1 MKRLSLADFKMKN
14 ADMRH
19 GLQLAIAVTASYLAS
34 LAVGLPEGFWAVM
47 SALIVTRPDAGATI
61 GAGWDR
67 IRGTLLG
74 TVFGIVGVWL
84 RHTGLGVP
92 TVTLLV
98 VALLSFGSAGVPILR
113 SAPMTALII
122 LSSGGIAGHSPMQVA
137 GLRVAEITIGVT
149 VGLLISVAWPAARA
163 ATRFNAECAAV
174 LRRAAAQVAQALADV
189 PRTEAE
195 RDAASTDMRAAL
207 RRLVML
213 GNSAGQESLLSMRR
227 GWHRLRGQA
236 DDQASKLP
244 SHERIAKLVM
254 RTSQD
259 AALLGR
265 VFDSQARD
273 DGDKP
278 VDPLWPELRDAA
290 CAALESVAGALA
302 SNRRTDLAALRRI
315 EATLAERRADAS
327 KPDDVALL
335 LAGPMR
341 WLLDDLRS
349 LGRFAAAS
357 ATANAAQTA

>member
-1 MKRLSLADFKMKN
+1 MKRLELDRFKMKH

-19 GLQLAIAVTASYLAS
+19 GAQLAIAVAVSYLVS

-47 SALIVTRPDAGATI
+47 SALIVTRPDAGATL

-84 RHTGLGVP
+84 RHAGLGTP
-92 TVTLLV
+92 ATTLLI

-137 GLRVAEITIGVT
+137 LLRIAEITIGVT

-174 LRRAAAQVAQALADV
+174 LRRSAANVAQALADT

-195 RDAASTDMRAAL
+195 RDQASTDLRAAL

-213 GNSAGQESLLSMRR
+213 GNSAGQESLLSLRR
-227 GWHRLRGQA
+227 WWNHLRGRPA
-236 DDQASKLP
+236 IEGSRLP
-244 SHERIAKLVM
+244 SHDRIAKLVM
-254 RTSQD
+254 RTTQD
-259 AALLGR
+259 AGLLGR
-265 VFDSQARD
+265 VFDAQSAEA
-273 DGDKP
+273 GEP
-278 VDPLWPELRDAA
+278 VDPLWPELREAA
-290 CAALESVAGALA
+290 CAALESVGADT
-302 SNRRTDLAALRRI
+302 ST
-315 EATLAERRADAS
+315 
-327 KPDDVALL
+327 PDDVALL

-341 WLLDDLRS
+341 WLLDDLRT
-349 LGRFAAAS
+349 LGRIAAAS
-357 ATANAAQTA
+357 AAQAA